1 MPGTIRKT
9 PRRVIKDTPGRGAK
23 AIGTARRL
31 LDATQLR
38 CYLDGLDTGFGL
50 ASRLLPFGGGH
61 RIEHETGTGLH
72 AGLMIAQEGG
82 ADGDGHVHIAGEVD
96 VTYGT
101 AIYAAWAFFKFV

>member
-61 RIEHETGTGLH
+61 RIEHETGAGLH

-82 ADGDGHVHIAGEVD
+82 ADGDGLPE
-96 VTYGT
+96 
-101 AIYAAWAFFKFV
+101 KSK